1 MKYIFILLL
10 IAAVT
15 VNAQKIQLEK
25 GLFKTGDDAGW
36 SQPGFNDAGWQTID
50 LTNNWE
56 PQGNEG
62 YNGFA
67 WYRIHFTLSSSM
79 KATAVLKDDLEFML
93 AKIDDAD
100 VTYLNGKEIGHS
112 GSMPGSKEG
121 YSTAWNTVRK
131 YKVSANDPILLWDK
145 ENVLAIRVYDGDGP
159 GGMFGMKPVIHFLQP
174 ADYVAMDATSAF
186 TINDKSV
193 KKNIV
198 FKNTY
203 AKPVSGMLQISVE
216 KDGKTLQQQKQN
228 ILLPSNA
235 EINVSPAV
243 TKNDGAVVQ
252 YVFTESLSKEQLT
265 ASFELPYILTP
276 KEKETPQIN
285 NPLLVGNRTGA
296 PFLLRIAA
304 TGLHPMK
311 FAVQNLPQ
319 GLTFNAATGI
329 ISGAIAKDGA
339 YEVTLQAENKK
350 GKASKKITIEA
361 GNEKIQ
367 LTPPMGWNSWN
378 CWGLS
383 VSDAKVRSS
392 ANAMVNSGLI
402 NHGFTYMNIDDG
414 WEAAARAADGAI
426 VTNEKFPD
434 MKALSAYLHANGLKL
449 GIYSSPGTLTCGGYL
464 GSYQHVQQDANTYAN
479 WGIDYL
485 KYDWC
490 SYGEIAPKPSLEQLQ
505 QPYIEMHQALRNTNR
520 NIVFSLCQ
528 YGMGNVWEWGNK
540 VGGNLWRTTGDIED
554 TWTSLKNIA
563 FRQDVPSAYNGTYYG
578 FGDPDM
584 LTVGM
589 VGWGEHLHQ
598 TRLTPSEQ
606 YTEISLWSLLSAPLI
621 LGCDLSKIDPF
632 TYNLLSNDEVLA
644 IDQDIAGKGAKKI
657 VINEQLQVWI
667 KDLANGTKAV
677 GIFNLGDKSMVQ
689 PFQLQQAGL
698 NGSYSIRDAWRQKDL
713 AAGNSVDLNIPAH
726 GVTLLVLK

>member
-1 MKYIFILLL
+1 MKYMFIVLLF
-10 IAAVT
+10 ATTA

-25 GLFKTGDDAGW
+25 GLFKTGDDASW
-36 SQPGFNDAGWQTID
+36 AQPGFNDAGWQTID
-50 LTNNWE
+50 LTKNWE

-79 KATAVLKDDLEFML
+79 KVTAVLKDDLEFML

-100 VTYLNGKEIGHS
+100 ITYLNGKEIGHS
-112 GSMPGSKEG
+112 GSIPGSKEG
-121 YSTAWNTVRK
+121 YVTAWNAVRK
-131 YKVSANDPILLWDK
+131 YRVNANDPILLWDK
-145 ENVLAIRVYDGDGP
+145 ENVLAIRVYDGDGA

-174 ADYVAMDATSAF
+174 ADYVTMDASAAF
-186 TINDKSV
+186 AINDKSV
-193 KKNIV
+193 KKSIV

-203 AKPVSGMLQISVE
+203 TKPVSGTLQISVE

-235 EINVSPAV
+235 EINISPAV

-285 NPLLVGNRTGA
+285 NPLLIGNRTGA

-304 TGLHPMK
+304 TGLRPMK
-311 FAVQNLPQ
+311 FAVQNLPA

-350 GKASKKITIEA
+350 GKALKKITIEA

-426 VTNEKFPD
+426 VTNDKFPD
-434 MKALSAYLHANGLKL
+434 MKVLSAYLHSNGLKL
-449 GIYSSPGTLTCGGYL
+449 GIYSSPGPLTCGGYL

-505 QPYIEMHQALRNTNR
+505 QPYIEMHKALRNTNR

-554 TWTSLKNIA
+554 TWESLKNIA
-563 FRQDVPSAYNGTYYG
+563 FRQDVPSAYNGSSYG

-644 IDQDIAGKGAKKI
+644 IDQDIAGRGAKKV

-667 KDLANGTKAV
+667 KELANGNKAV
-677 GIFNLGDKSMVQ
+677 GIFNLGDKSMTQ
-689 PFQLQQAGL
+689 SFQLQQAGL

-713 AAGNSVDLNIPAH
+713 ATGNTVDLNIPAH